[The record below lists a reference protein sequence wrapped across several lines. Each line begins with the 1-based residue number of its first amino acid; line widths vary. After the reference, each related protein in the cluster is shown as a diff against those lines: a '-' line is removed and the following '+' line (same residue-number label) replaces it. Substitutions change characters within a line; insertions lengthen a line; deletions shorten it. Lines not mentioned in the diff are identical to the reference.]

1 MIKCG
6 GRNMRGLLNG
16 ILECLDMNSGTG
28 LATEDSIQ
36 SMSPFQ
42 RLFYTQVHE
51 KIGIDAVFFLRDANG
66 VAKVPLVYFSV
77 IQKYDAKQVAEL
89 HRLSWNLG
97 EAPLLFVVTPD
108 EILIYNNYQAPQAV
122 EGGDLD
128 PTAGIIETLS
138 LIDGVAS
145 QRAALQK
152 YHRSLLESGEYW
164 RRSRV
169 RFDVKSR
176 VDTTLMSN
184 LRIMRRTLI
193 HQISKRCD
201 ESKETITSV
210 VHSLLSRSI
219 FIKYLEERKDSNGDT
234 VFPQGFFSGFL
245 NSAKRYTDVLNSKEA
260 TYCLF
265 NSLKEKFSGD
275 TLQVTE
281 VETEIITQKDLDELR
296 MFILGDSELESKQLA
311 LWPFYSFDIIPIQL
325 ISSIYELFFHLSDE
339 DDEKGTYYT
348 PLHLVNLVMDE
359 VYSWEGEYKNTSF
372 LDPSCGSGIFLVEAY
387 RRLVCRWISQNS
399 GCKITCDQ
407 LKFLLQNSIFGV
419 DINEEA
425 IRVASFSLSLAMCD
439 FLDPRS
445 IWDELSFPCLLEN
458 NLITSDFFDEEKSF
472 NNKRYDVI
480 IGNPPWQSKITK
492 KTKMYLKKTNC
503 VVGDKQ
509 IAQAFS
515 IKCSTLCKQKG
526 IICLLMPSKGLLF
539 NRSDKNRTYRKNLFN
554 DNNVLAIINLSTYR
568 KFLFD
573 HASGPAAAIIYTPK
587 NEEIYQPIVYCTP
600 KPIYTMEDL
609 RRFSIDPTD
618 ICRIPRDIID
628 DDRIWK
634 IAMWGAPRDLE
645 LIGKIQS
652 TFAPMT
658 LFIEENHMTT
668 AEGFKRG
675 NRKHRCN
682 DFKGFPLVDAKS
694 FKPYYVTSDELP
706 TVDFNDFECIVK
718 NAREIFKA
726 PHLIVKQSH
735 KNGTFLSE
743 VLDYDA
749 VFNHSL
755 LGIHGDISK
764 LKYLSVIIGSRVFS
778 YYHILTN
785 RKWLVE
791 RDELEAGDIW
801 QTPIPSPNG
810 EELATACNIFDEL
823 VFSPTERQKAEKF
836 VRYMYRLKEYESY
849 QIDDVIDYVYDY
861 FKKKQRSVSFKR
873 PSTDAYKRYYYAIIG
888 VLTNT
893 FGASTDLSGDLYFGD
908 APLSVLVVNVG
919 PRLANELNIIASN
932 DRLNEILLSL
942 DNSLIDNQKMVF
954 VRRNLRV
961 YQQDKIYIVKPSQR
975 KYWTYSAACRD
986 ADEIFEDIS
995 KAWR

>member
-1 MIKCG
+1 
-6 GRNMRGLLNG
+6 MRELLKG
-16 ILECLDMNSGTG
+16 IFECLDINSNTG
-28 LATEDSIQ
+28 LATEDSLPE
-36 SMSPFQ
+36 MSPFQ

-51 KIGIDAVFFLRDANG
+51 KLGIDAVYFLRDANG
-66 VAKVPLVYFSV
+66 IAKIPLIYFSA
-77 IQKYDAKQVAEL
+77 IQKYDATKVAEL

-108 EILIYNNYQAPQAV
+108 EVLIYNNYEAPQAL
-122 EGGDLD
+122 EAGNLD

-138 LIDGVAS
+138 LTDGLAS
-145 QRAALQK
+145 QRLALQK

-164 RRSRV
+164 RQNET
-169 RFDVKSR
+169 RFDIQGR

-184 LRIMRRTLI
+184 LRIMRKTLI
-193 HQISKRCD
+193 SQISKRCN
-201 ESKETITSV
+201 ESKETITSI

-219 FIKYLEERKDSNGDT
+219 FIKYLEERKDSNGAT
-234 VFPQGFFSGFL
+234 VFPQGFYSGFL
-245 NSAKRYTDVLNSKEA
+245 ESAKCYTDVLNSKDA

-265 NSLKEKFSGD
+265 NSLKEKFNGD
-275 TLQVTE
+275 TLQVAE
-281 VETEIITQKDLDELR
+281 IETEIITQKDLDELR
-296 MFILGDSELESKQLA
+296 TFILGDSELESKQLA

-359 VYSWEGEYKNTSF
+359 VYPWEGEYKDTSF
-372 LDPSCGSGIFLVEAY
+372 FDPSCGSGIFLVEAY
-387 RRLVCRWISQNS
+387 RRLVCRWMSQNDVHT
-399 GCKITCDQ
+399 ITCDQ
-407 LKFLLQNSIFGV
+407 LNLLLKNSIFGV

-445 IWDELSFPCLLEN
+445 IWGKLSFPRLLEN
-458 NLITSDFFDEEKSF
+458 NLIASDFFDKDKSF

-480 IGNPPWQSKITK
+480 IGNPPWQSNITG
-492 KTKMYLKKTNC
+492 KTKEYLKKANR
-503 VVGDKQ
+503 VIGDKQ

-515 IKCSTLCKQKG
+515 IKCSELCKQNG

-539 NRSDKNRTYRKNLFN
+539 NRSEKSRAYRENLFS
-554 DNNVLAIINLSTYR
+554 DNNVLAMINLSVYR

-587 NEEIYQPIVYCTP
+587 KEEISQPIIYCTP
-600 KPIYTMEDL
+600 KPTYTIEDV
-609 RRFSIDPTD
+609 RKFSIDPTD

-645 LIGKIQS
+645 LIAKMQS
-652 TFAPMT
+652 TFAPMVS
-658 LFIEENHMTT
+658 FIEENHMAT

-675 NRKHRCN
+675 NRKTQCH
-682 DFKGFPLVDAKS
+682 DFEGLPLVDAKT
-694 FKPYYVTSDELP
+694 FKPYYVSSSELK
-706 TVDFNDFECIVK
+706 TVDFDDFECIVK
-718 NAREIFKA
+718 NAREIFAA
-726 PHLIVKQSH
+726 PHLIIKQSH

-755 LGIHGDISK
+755 LGVHGDVNM
-764 LKYLSVIIGSRVFS
+764 LKYLSVLIGSRVFS

-801 QTPIPSPNG
+801 QTPIPKPSD
-810 EELATACNIFDEL
+810 EEISEACDIFDEL
-823 VFSPTERQKAEKF
+823 VILPSKKQKAEKF
-836 VRYMYRLKEYESY
+836 ARHMYRLKEYENY

-861 FKKKQRSVSFKR
+861 FKNKQHSVSFEQ
-873 PSTDAYKRYYYAIIG
+873 PSIDAYKLYYHSIKE

-893 FGASTDLSGDLYFGD
+893 FGTSVGLSGDLCFGN
-908 APLSVLVVNVG
+908 APLSVLV
-919 PRLANELNIIASN
+919 LNIGRQSDKGLNVITSN
-932 DRLNEILLSL
+932 DRLNEILSSL
-942 DNSLIDNQKMVF
+942 DSSLVDNKQMVF
-954 VRRNLRV
+954 VRRNLRI

-986 ADEIFEDIS
+986 ADEIFEDVS

>member
-1 MIKCG
+1 MSE
-6 GRNMRGLLNG
+6 LLNG
-16 ILECLDMNSGTG
+16 IFECLDMNSCTG
-28 LATEDSIQ
+28 LATGDNMQ

-42 RLFYTQVHE
+42 KLFYTQVHE
-51 KIGIDAVFFLRDANG
+51 KIGIDAVYFLRDANG
-66 VAKVPLVYFSV
+66 VAKVPLIYFSA

-108 EILIYNNYQAPQAV
+108 EILIYNNYETPQAV
-122 EGGDLD
+122 KGGNLD
-128 PTAGIIETLS
+128 PTVGIIETLS
-138 LIDGVAS
+138 LADGLAS
-145 QRAALQK
+145 QRIALQK
-152 YHRSLLESGEYW
+152 YHRSMLESGEYW
-164 RRSRV
+164 RQSTT
-169 RFDVKSR
+169 RFDTQGR

-184 LRIMRRTLI
+184 LRTMRRTLI
-193 HQISKRCD
+193 NQISKRCN

-210 VHSLLSRSI
+210 VHALLSRSI
-219 FIKYLEERKDSNGDT
+219 FVKYLEERKDSNGKT
-234 VFPQGFFSGFL
+234 VFPQGFYSSFL
-245 NSAKRYTDVLNSKEA
+245 DSAKQYTDVLNSKEA
-260 TYCLF
+260 TYNLF
-265 NSLKEKFSGD
+265 GLLKEKFNGD

-281 VETEIITQKDLDELR
+281 VEMKIITQKDLDELR
-296 MFILGDSELESKQLA
+296 TFILGDSELESKQLA
-311 LWPFYSFDIIPIQL
+311 LWPLYSFDIIPIQL

-359 VYSWEGEYKNTSF
+359 VYSWEGEYKDITF
-372 LDPSCGSGIFLVEAY
+372 FDPSCGSGIFLVEAY
-387 RRLVCRWISQNS
+387 RRIVCRWMSQNDAHT
-399 GCKITCDQ
+399 ITCDQ
-407 LKFLLQNSIFGV
+407 LNLLLKKSIFGV

-445 IWDELSFPCLLEN
+445 IWDKLSFPRLLEN
-458 NLITSDFFDEEKSF
+458 NLITSDFFDEDKSF
-472 NNKRYDVI
+472 NSKKYDII
-480 IGNPPWQSKITK
+480 IGNPPWQSNITG
-492 KTKMYLKKTNC
+492 KTKAYLKKSNR
-503 VVGDKQ
+503 VIGDKQ

-515 IKCSTLCKQKG
+515 IKCSELCKQGG

-539 NRSDKNRTYRKNLFN
+539 NRSDKSREYRRNLFA
-554 DNNVLAIINLSTYR
+554 DNNVLAIINLSIYR

-587 NEEIYQPIVYCTP
+587 REEVYQPIVYCTP
-600 KPIYTMEDL
+600 KPIYTVEDF
-609 RRFSIDPTD
+609 RKFSIDPTD

-634 IAMWGAPRDLE
+634 IAMWGALRDLE
-645 LIGKIQS
+645 LIGKMQS

-658 LFIEENHMTT
+658 LFIEENHMIT

-675 NRKHRCN
+675 NKKHLCD
-682 DFKGFPLVDAKS
+682 DFEGLPLVEAKS
-694 FKPYYVTSDELP
+694 FVPYYVAPDNLL
-706 TVDFNDFECIVK
+706 TVDFNDFECVVK
-718 NAREIFKA
+718 NAREIFAA
-726 PHLIVKQSH
+726 PHLIIKQSH
-735 KNGTFLSE
+735 KNGIFLSE

-755 LGIHGDISK
+755 LGIHGEIDK
-764 LKYLSVIIGSRVFS
+764 LKYLSVIIGSKVFS

-801 QTPIPSPNG
+801 QTPIPRPND
-810 EELATACNIFDEL
+810 EELVEACDIFDEL
-823 VFSPTERQKAEKF
+823 VISPMKKQKAEKF
-836 VRYMYRLKEYESY
+836 VRQMYRLKKYEGY
-849 QIDDVIDYVYDY
+849 QVDDVIDYVYDY
-861 FKKKQRSVSFKR
+861 FKNKKRSVSFKC
-873 PSTDAYKRYYYAIIG
+873 PSIDAYKQYYSSISE

-893 FGASTDLSGDLYFGD
+893 FGAGVNLSGDLYFGD
-908 APLSVLVVNVG
+908 APLSVLVLNVG
-919 PRLANELNIIASN
+919 KQTIHDLHIIKNN

-954 VRRNLRV
+954 VRRNLRI

-986 ADEIFEDIS
+986 ADEIFEDVS
-995 KAWR
+995 RAWR

>member
-1 MIKCG
+1 MSE
-6 GRNMRGLLNG
+6 LLNG
-16 ILECLDMNSGTG
+16 IFECLDINSSTG
-28 LATEDSIQ
+28 LATEDSLQ
-36 SMSPFQ
+36 SMTPFQ

-51 KIGIDAVFFLRDANG
+51 KVGIDAVYFLRDANG
-66 VAKVPLVYFSV
+66 IAKVPLIYFSV

-108 EILIYNNYQAPQAV
+108 EILIYNNYEIPQV
-122 EGGDLD
+122 TENGNLS

-138 LIDGVAS
+138 LANGLAS
-145 QRAALQK
+145 QRLALQK

-164 RRSRV
+164 RKSIT
-169 RFDVKSR
+169 RFDAQNR
-176 VDTTLMSN
+176 VDATLMSN

-193 HQISKRCD
+193 NQISKRCD
-201 ESKETITSV
+201 KTQETITSV

-219 FIKYLEERKDSNGDT
+219 FIKYLEERKDSNGET
-234 VFPQGFFSGFL
+234 VFPQGFYTNFL
-245 NSAKRYTDVLNSKEA
+245 KSAKQYTDVLTSKEA
-260 TYCLF
+260 TYSLF
-265 NSLKEKFSGD
+265 KTLKEKFNGD
-275 TLQVTE
+275 TLQVSE
-281 VETEIITQKDLDELR
+281 VEIEIITQNDLDELR
-296 MFILGDSELESKQLA
+296 TFILGDSELESKQLA

-348 PLHLVNLVMDE
+348 PLHLVNLIMDE
-359 VYSWEGEYKNTSF
+359 VYPWEGTYEDISF
-372 LDPSCGSGIFLVEAY
+372 FDPSCGSGIFLVEAY
-387 RRLVCRWISQNS
+387 RRLVCRWMSQNDVHT
-399 GCKITCDQ
+399 INCDQ
-407 LKFLLQNSIFGV
+407 LNLLLKNSIFGV

-445 IWDELSFPCLLEN
+445 IWDKLSFPRLLDN
-458 NLITSDFFDEEKSF
+458 NLISSDFFDENKSF
-472 NNKRYDVI
+472 NNRRYDVI
-480 IGNPPWQSKITK
+480 VGNPPWQSSITG
-492 KTKMYLKKTNC
+492 KTKEYLKKVNR
-503 VVGDKQ
+503 VIGDKQ

-515 IKCSTLCKQKG
+515 IKCSELCKQNG

-539 NRSDKNRTYRKNLFN
+539 NRSDKSRTYRANLFS
-554 DNNVLAIINLSTYR
+554 DNNILAIINLSVYR

-587 NEEIYQPIVYCTP
+587 KEEIIQPIVYCTP
-600 KPIYTMEDL
+600 KPIYTIEDI
-609 RRFSIDPTD
+609 RKFSIDPTD
-618 ICRIPRDIID
+618 ICRIPRDLID

-645 LIGKIQS
+645 LIEKMQN
-652 TFAPMT
+652 TFAPMAS
-658 LFIEENHMTT
+658 FIEENHMIT

-675 NRKHRCN
+675 NRKYQCD
-682 DFKGFPLVDAKS
+682 DFKGLPLVEAKS
-694 FKPYYVTSDELP
+694 FKPYYVSSGELP
-706 TVDFNDFECIVK
+706 IVDFDDFECIVK
-718 NAREIFKA
+718 NARKIFVA
-726 PHLIVKQSH
+726 PHLIIKQSH

-755 LGIHGDISK
+755 LGVHGNINK

-801 QTPIPSPNG
+801 QTPIPSPSDA
-810 EELATACNIFDEL
+810 EIAEACELFDELAT
-823 VFSPTERQKAEKF
+823 SSAEKKKLEQF
-836 VRYMYRLKEYESY
+836 VRHMYRLKEYESY

-861 FKKKQRSVSFKR
+861 FKKKQHSVSFER
-873 PSTDAYKRYYYAIIG
+873 PSSDAYKLYYASINE

-893 FGASTDLSGDLYFGD
+893 FGASAGLTGELYFGD
-908 APLSVLVVNVG
+908 APLSVLVLNVG
-919 PRLANELNIIASN
+919 QQNRTELNLVKN
-932 DRLNEILLSL
+932 NNRLNEILQSL
-942 DNSLIDNQKMVF
+942 DGALVDNQKMIF
-954 VRRNLRV
+954 IRRNLRI
-961 YQQDKIYIVKPSQR
+961 YQSNRIFIIKPSQR

>member
-1 MIKCG
+1 MSE
-6 GRNMRGLLNG
+6 LLNG
-16 ILECLDMNSGTG
+16 IFECLDINSSTG
-28 LATEDSIQ
+28 LATEDSLQ
-36 SMSPFQ
+36 SMTPFQ

-51 KIGIDAVFFLRDANG
+51 KIGIDAVYFLRDTNG
-66 VAKVPLVYFSV
+66 IAKVPLIYFSV

-108 EILIYNNYQAPQAV
+108 EILIYNNYETPQAV
-122 EGGDLD
+122 ENGNLD
-128 PTAGIIETLS
+128 PTAGIIETLD
-138 LIDGVAS
+138 LTNGLAS
-145 QRAALQK
+145 QRLALQK

-164 RRSRV
+164 RQSMT
-169 RFDVKSR
+169 RFDAQSR
-176 VDTTLMSN
+176 VDATLMSN

-193 HQISKRCD
+193 NQISKRCD
-201 ESKETITSV
+201 KSKETITSV

-219 FIKYLEERKDSNGDT
+219 FIKYLEERKDSNGET
-234 VFPQGFFSGFL
+234 VFPQGFYSNFL
-245 NSAKRYTDVLNSKEA
+245 ESAKQYTDVLNSKEA
-260 TYCLF
+260 TYSLF
-265 NSLKEKFSGD
+265 RTLKEKFNGD
-275 TLQVTE
+275 TLQVSE
-281 VETEIITQKDLDELR
+281 VEIEIITQNDLDELR
-296 MFILGDSELESKQLA
+296 TFILGDSELESKQLA

-359 VYSWEGEYKNTSF
+359 VYPWEGEYKDTSF
-372 LDPSCGSGIFLVEAY
+372 FDPSCGSGIFLVEAY
-387 RRLVCRWISQNS
+387 RRLVCRWMSQNDVHT
-399 GCKITCDQ
+399 INCDQ
-407 LKFLLQNSIFGV
+407 LNLLLKNSIFGV

-445 IWDELSFPCLLEN
+445 IWDKLSFPRLLDN
-458 NLITSDFFDEEKSF
+458 NLISSDFFDEDKSF
-472 NNKRYDVI
+472 NNRRYDVI
-480 IGNPPWQSKITK
+480 VGNPPWQSNITG
-492 KTKMYLKKTNC
+492 KTKEYLKKANR
-503 VVGDKQ
+503 VIGDKQ

-515 IKCSTLCKQKG
+515 IKCSELCKQNG

-539 NRSDKNRTYRKNLFN
+539 NRSDKSRTYRANLFS
-554 DNNVLAIINLSTYR
+554 DNNVLAIINLSVYR

-587 NEEIYQPIVYCTP
+587 KEEINQPIVYCTP
-600 KPIYTMEDL
+600 KPIYTIEDI
-609 RRFSIDPTD
+609 RKFSIDPTD

-645 LIGKIQS
+645 LIGKMQS
-652 TFAPMT
+652 TFAPMAS
-658 LFIEENHMTT
+658 FIEENHMTT

-675 NRKHRCN
+675 NRKHQCY
-682 DFKGFPLVDAKS
+682 DFKGLPLVEAKS
-694 FKPYYVTSDELP
+694 FKPYYVSSDELP
-706 TVDFNDFECIVK
+706 IVDFDDFECIVK
-718 NAREIFKA
+718 NAREIFAA
-726 PHLIVKQSH
+726 PHLIIKQSH

-755 LGIHGDISK
+755 LGVHGNINK

-801 QTPIPSPNG
+801 QTPIPSPSDA
-810 EELATACNIFDEL
+810 EIAEACGIFDKL
-823 VFSPTERQKAEKF
+823 VNSPKENYLLEQFARN
-836 VRYMYRLKEYESY
+836 MYRLKEYECY

-861 FKKKQRSVSFKR
+861 FKNKKRSVSFSR
-873 PSTDAYKRYYYAIIG
+873 PSIDSYKLYYASVKG
-888 VLTNT
+888 VLTRT
-893 FGASTDLSGDLYFGD
+893 FGTGVGFSGDLYFGD
-908 APLSVLVVNVG
+908 APLSVLVLNVEH
-919 PRLANELNIIASN
+919 PTTKDLNVITNN
-932 DRLNEILLSL
+932 DQLNEILLNLDRSL
-942 DNSLIDNQKMVF
+942 VDNQQMVF
-954 VRRNLRV
+954 VRRNLRI
-961 YQQDKIYIVKPSQR
+961 YQREKIFIVKPAQR

>member
-1 MIKCG
+1 
-6 GRNMRGLLNG
+6 MRELLKG
-16 ILECLDMNSGTG
+16 IFECLDINSNTG
-28 LATEDSIQ
+28 LATEDSLPE
-36 SMSPFQ
+36 MSPFQ

-51 KIGIDAVFFLRDANG
+51 KLGIDAVYFLRDANG
-66 VAKVPLVYFSV
+66 IAKIPLIYFSA
-77 IQKYDAKQVAEL
+77 IQKYDATKVAEL

-108 EILIYNNYQAPQAV
+108 EVLIYNNYEAPQAL
-122 EGGDLD
+122 EAGNLD

-138 LIDGVAS
+138 LTDGLAS
-145 QRAALQK
+145 QRLALQK

-164 RRSRV
+164 RQNET
-169 RFDVKSR
+169 RFDIQGR

-184 LRIMRRTLI
+184 LRIMRKTLI
-193 HQISKRCD
+193 SQISKRCN
-201 ESKETITSV
+201 ESKETITSI

-219 FIKYLEERKDSNGDT
+219 FIKYLEERKDSNGAT
-234 VFPQGFFSGFL
+234 VFPQGFYSGFL
-245 NSAKRYTDVLNSKEA
+245 ESAKCYTDVLNSKDA

-265 NSLKEKFSGD
+265 NSLKEKFNGD
-275 TLQVTE
+275 TLQVAE
-281 VETEIITQKDLDELR
+281 IETEIITQKDLDELR
-296 MFILGDSELESKQLA
+296 TFILGDSELESKQLA

-359 VYSWEGEYKNTSF
+359 VYPWEGEYKDTSF
-372 LDPSCGSGIFLVEAY
+372 FDPSCGSGIFLVEAY
-387 RRLVCRWISQNS
+387 RRLVCRWMSQNDVHT
-399 GCKITCDQ
+399 ITCDQ
-407 LKFLLQNSIFGV
+407 LNLLLKNSIFGV

-445 IWDELSFPCLLEN
+445 IWGKLSFPRLLEN
-458 NLITSDFFDEEKSF
+458 NLIASDFFDKDKSF

-480 IGNPPWQSKITK
+480 IGNPPWQSNITG
-492 KTKMYLKKTNC
+492 KTKEYLKKANR
-503 VVGDKQ
+503 VIGDKQ

-515 IKCSTLCKQKG
+515 IKCSELCKQNG

-539 NRSDKNRTYRKNLFN
+539 NRSEKSRAYRENLFS
-554 DNNVLAIINLSTYR
+554 DNNVLAMINLSVYR

-587 NEEIYQPIVYCTP
+587 KEEISQPIIYCTP
-600 KPIYTMEDL
+600 KPTYTIEDV
-609 RRFSIDPTD
+609 RKFSIDPTD

-645 LIGKIQS
+645 LIAKMQS
-652 TFAPMT
+652 TFAPMVS
-658 LFIEENHMTT
+658 FIEENHMAT

-675 NRKHRCN
+675 NRKTQCH
-682 DFKGFPLVDAKS
+682 DFEGLPLVDAKT
-694 FKPYYVTSDELP
+694 FKPYYVSSSELK
-706 TVDFNDFECIVK
+706 TVDFDDFECIVK
-718 NAREIFKA
+718 NAREIFAA
-726 PHLIVKQSH
+726 PHLIIKQSH

-755 LGIHGDISK
+755 LGVHGDMNM
-764 LKYLSVIIGSRVFS
+764 LKYLSVLIGSRVFS

-801 QTPIPSPNG
+801 QTPIPKPSD
-810 EELATACNIFDEL
+810 EEISEACDIFDEL
-823 VFSPTERQKAEKF
+823 VILPSKKQKAEKF
-836 VRYMYRLKEYESY
+836 ARHMYRLKEYENY

-861 FKKKQRSVSFKR
+861 FKNKQHSVSFEQ
-873 PSTDAYKRYYYAIIG
+873 PSIDAYKLYYHSIKE

-893 FGASTDLSGDLYFGD
+893 FGTSVGLSGDLCFGN
-908 APLSVLVVNVG
+908 APLSVLV
-919 PRLANELNIIASN
+919 LNIGRQSDKGLNVITSN
-932 DRLNEILLSL
+932 DRLNEILSSL
-942 DNSLIDNQKMVF
+942 DSSLVDNKQMVF
-954 VRRNLRV
+954 VRRNLRI

-986 ADEIFEDIS
+986 ADEIFEDVS

>member
-1 MIKCG
+1 
-6 GRNMRGLLNG
+6 MRELLKG
-16 ILECLDMNSGTG
+16 IFECLDINSNTG
-28 LATEDSIQ
+28 LATEDSLPE
-36 SMSPFQ
+36 MSPFQ

-51 KIGIDAVFFLRDANG
+51 KLGIDAVYFLRDANG
-66 VAKVPLVYFSV
+66 IAKIPLIYFSA
-77 IQKYDAKQVAEL
+77 IQKYDATKVAEL

-108 EILIYNNYQAPQAV
+108 EVLIYNNYEAPQAL
-122 EGGDLD
+122 EAGNLD

-138 LIDGVAS
+138 LTDGLAS
-145 QRAALQK
+145 QRLALQK
-152 YHRSLLESGEYW
+152 YHRSVLESGEYW
-164 RRSRV
+164 RQNET
-169 RFDVKSR
+169 RFDIQGR

-184 LRIMRRTLI
+184 LRIMRKTLI
-193 HQISKRCD
+193 SQISKRCN
-201 ESKETITSV
+201 ESKETITSI

-219 FIKYLEERKDSNGDT
+219 FIKYLEERKDSNGAT
-234 VFPQGFFSGFL
+234 VFPQGFYSGFL
-245 NSAKRYTDVLNSKEA
+245 ESAKCYTDVLNSKDA

-265 NSLKEKFSGD
+265 NSLKEKFNGD
-275 TLQVTE
+275 TLQVAE
-281 VETEIITQKDLDELR
+281 IETKIITQKDLDELR
-296 MFILGDSELESKQLA
+296 TFILGDSELESKQLA

-359 VYSWEGEYKNTSF
+359 VYPWEGEYKDTSF
-372 LDPSCGSGIFLVEAY
+372 FDPSCGSGIFLVEAY
-387 RRLVCRWISQNS
+387 RRLVCRWMSQNDVHT
-399 GCKITCDQ
+399 ITCDQ
-407 LKFLLQNSIFGV
+407 LNLLLKNSIFGV

-445 IWDELSFPCLLEN
+445 IWGKLSFPRLLEN
-458 NLITSDFFDEEKSF
+458 NLIASDFFDKDKSF

-480 IGNPPWQSKITK
+480 IGNPPWQSNITG
-492 KTKMYLKKTNC
+492 KTKEYLKKANR
-503 VVGDKQ
+503 VIGDKQ

-515 IKCSTLCKQKG
+515 IKCSELCKQNG

-539 NRSDKNRTYRKNLFN
+539 NRSEKSRAYRENLFS
-554 DNNVLAIINLSTYR
+554 DNNVLAMINLSVYR

-587 NEEIYQPIVYCTP
+587 KEEISQPIIYCTP
-600 KPIYTMEDL
+600 KPTYTIEDV
-609 RRFSIDPTD
+609 RKFSIDPTD

-645 LIGKIQS
+645 LIAKMQS
-652 TFAPMT
+652 TFAPMVS
-658 LFIEENHMTT
+658 FIEENHMAT

-675 NRKHRCN
+675 NRKTQCH
-682 DFKGFPLVDAKS
+682 DFEGLPLVDAKT
-694 FKPYYVTSDELP
+694 FKPYYVSSSELK
-706 TVDFNDFECIVK
+706 TVDFDDFECIVK
-718 NAREIFKA
+718 NAREIFAA
-726 PHLIVKQSH
+726 PHLIIKQSH

-755 LGIHGDISK
+755 LGVHGDMNM
-764 LKYLSVIIGSRVFS
+764 LKYLSVLIGSRVFS

-801 QTPIPSPNG
+801 QTPIPKPSD
-810 EELATACNIFDEL
+810 EEISEACDIFDEL
-823 VFSPTERQKAEKF
+823 VILPSKKQKAEKF
-836 VRYMYRLKEYESY
+836 ARHMYRLKEYENY

-861 FKKKQRSVSFKR
+861 FKNKQHSVSFEQ
-873 PSTDAYKRYYYAIIG
+873 PSIDAYKLYYHSIKE

-893 FGASTDLSGDLYFGD
+893 FGTSVGLSGDLCFGN
-908 APLSVLVVNVG
+908 APLSVLV
-919 PRLANELNIIASN
+919 LNIGRQSDKGLNVITSN
-932 DRLNEILLSL
+932 DRLNEILSSL
-942 DNSLIDNQKMVF
+942 DSSLVDNKQMVF
-954 VRRNLRV
+954 VRRNLRI
-961 YQQDKIYIVKPSQR
+961 YQQDKIY
-975 KYWTYSAACRD
+975 C
-986 ADEIFEDIS
+986 
-995 KAWR
+995 

>member
-1 MIKCG
+1 
-6 GRNMRGLLNG
+6 MRELLKG
-16 ILECLDMNSGTG
+16 IFECLDINSNTG
-28 LATEDSIQ
+28 LATEDSLPE
-36 SMSPFQ
+36 MSPFQ

-51 KIGIDAVFFLRDANG
+51 KLGIDAVYFLRDANG
-66 VAKVPLVYFSV
+66 IARIPLIYFSA
-77 IQKYDAKQVAEL
+77 IQKYDATKVAEL

-108 EILIYNNYQAPQAV
+108 EVLIYNNYEAPQAL
-122 EGGDLD
+122 EAGNLD

-138 LIDGVAS
+138 LTDGLAS
-145 QRAALQK
+145 QRLALQK

-164 RRSRV
+164 RQNET
-169 RFDVKSR
+169 RFDIQGR

-184 LRIMRRTLI
+184 LRIMRKTLI
-193 HQISKRCD
+193 SQISKRCN
-201 ESKETITSV
+201 ESKETITSI

-219 FIKYLEERKDSNGDT
+219 FIKYLEERKDSNGAT
-234 VFPQGFFSGFL
+234 VFPQGFYSGFL
-245 NSAKRYTDVLNSKEA
+245 ESAKCYTDVLNSKDA

-265 NSLKEKFSGD
+265 NSLKEKFNGD
-275 TLQVTE
+275 TLQVAE
-281 VETEIITQKDLDELR
+281 IETEIITQKDLDELR
-296 MFILGDSELESKQLA
+296 TFILGDSELESKQLA
-311 LWPFYSFDIIPIQL
+311 LWSFYSFDIIPIQL

-359 VYSWEGEYKNTSF
+359 VYPWEGEYKDTSF
-372 LDPSCGSGIFLVEAY
+372 FDPSCGSGIFLVEAY
-387 RRLVCRWISQNS
+387 RRLVCRWMSQNDVHT
-399 GCKITCDQ
+399 ITCDQ
-407 LKFLLQNSIFGV
+407 LNLLLKNSIFGV

-445 IWDELSFPCLLEN
+445 IWGKLSFPRLLEN
-458 NLITSDFFDEEKSF
+458 NLIASDFFDKDKSF

-480 IGNPPWQSKITK
+480 IGNPPWQSNITG
-492 KTKMYLKKTNC
+492 KTKEYLKKANH
-503 VVGDKQ
+503 VIGDKQ

-515 IKCSTLCKQKG
+515 IKCSELCKQNG

-539 NRSDKNRTYRKNLFN
+539 NRSEKSRAYRENLFS
-554 DNNVLAIINLSTYR
+554 DNNVLAMINLSVYR

-587 NEEIYQPIVYCTP
+587 KEEISQPIIYCTP
-600 KPIYTMEDL
+600 KPTYTIEDV
-609 RRFSIDPTD
+609 RKFSIDPTD

-645 LIGKIQS
+645 LIAKMQS
-652 TFAPMT
+652 TFAPMVS
-658 LFIEENHMTT
+658 FIEENHMAT

-675 NRKHRCN
+675 NRKTQCH
-682 DFKGFPLVDAKS
+682 DFEGLPLVDAKT
-694 FKPYYVTSDELP
+694 FKPYYVSSSELK
-706 TVDFNDFECIVK
+706 TVDFDDFECIVK
-718 NAREIFKA
+718 NAREIFAA
-726 PHLIVKQSH
+726 PHLIIKQSH

-755 LGIHGDISK
+755 LGVHGDMNM
-764 LKYLSVIIGSRVFS
+764 LKYLSVLIGSRVFS

-801 QTPIPSPNG
+801 QTPIPKPSD
-810 EELATACNIFDEL
+810 EEISEACDIFDEL
-823 VFSPTERQKAEKF
+823 VILPSKKQKAEKF
-836 VRYMYRLKEYESY
+836 ARHMYRLKEYENY

-861 FKKKQRSVSFKR
+861 FKNKQHSVSFEQ
-873 PSTDAYKRYYYAIIG
+873 PSIDAYKLYYHSIKE

-893 FGASTDLSGDLYFGD
+893 FGTSVGLSGDLCFGN
-908 APLSVLVVNVG
+908 APLSVLV
-919 PRLANELNIIASN
+919 LNIGRQSDKGLNVITSN
-932 DRLNEILLSL
+932 DRLNEILSSL
-942 DNSLIDNQKMVF
+942 DSSLVDNKQMVF
-954 VRRNLRV
+954 VRRNLRI

-986 ADEIFEDIS
+986 ADEIFEDVS

>member
-1 MIKCG
+1 MSE
-6 GRNMRGLLNG
+6 LLNG
-16 ILECLDMNSGTG
+16 IFECLDINSSTG
-28 LATEDSIQ
+28 LATKDSLQ
-36 SMSPFQ
+36 NMTPFQ

-51 KIGIDAVFFLRDANG
+51 KIGIDAVYFLRDANG
-66 VAKVPLVYFSV
+66 IAKVPLIYFSV

-108 EILIYNNYQAPQAV
+108 EILIYNNYEAPQAV
-122 EGGDLD
+122 ENGNLD
-128 PTAGIIETLS
+128 PTAGIIETLN
-138 LIDGVAS
+138 LTDGLAS
-145 QRAALQK
+145 QRLALQK

-164 RRSRV
+164 RQSMT
-169 RFDVKSR
+169 RFDAQSR
-176 VDTTLMSN
+176 VDATLMSN

-193 HQISKRCD
+193 NQISKRCD
-201 ESKETITSV
+201 KSKETITSV

-219 FIKYLEERKDSNGDT
+219 FIKYLEERKDSNKET
-234 VFPQGFFSGFL
+234 VFPQGFYSNFL
-245 NSAKRYTDVLNSKEA
+245 ESAKQYTDVLNSKEA
-260 TYCLF
+260 TYSLF
-265 NSLKEKFSGD
+265 RTLKEKFNGD
-275 TLQVTE
+275 TLQVSE
-281 VETEIITQKDLDELR
+281 VEIEIITQNDLDELR
-296 MFILGDSELESKQLA
+296 TFILGDSELESKQLA

-359 VYSWEGEYKNTSF
+359 VYPWEGEYKDTSF
-372 LDPSCGSGIFLVEAY
+372 FDPSCGSGIFLVEAY
-387 RRLVCRWISQNS
+387 RRLVCRWMSQNDVHA
-399 GCKITCDQ
+399 INCDQ
-407 LKFLLQNSIFGV
+407 LNLLLKNSIFGV

-445 IWDELSFPCLLEN
+445 IWDKLSFPRLLDN
-458 NLITSDFFDEEKSF
+458 NLISSDFFDEDKSF
-472 NNKRYDVI
+472 NNRKYDVI
-480 IGNPPWQSKITK
+480 VGNPPWQSNITG
-492 KTKMYLKKTNC
+492 KTKEYLKKANR
-503 VVGDKQ
+503 VIGDNQ

-515 IKCSTLCKQKG
+515 IKCSGLCKQNG

-539 NRSDKNRTYRKNLFN
+539 NRSDKSRAYRANLFS
-554 DNNVLAIINLSTYR
+554 DNNVLAIINLSVYR

-573 HASGPAAAIIYTPK
+573 HASRPAAAIIYTPK
-587 NEEIYQPIVYCTP
+587 KEEINQPIVYCTP
-600 KPIYTMEDL
+600 KPIYTIEDI
-609 RRFSIDPTD
+609 RKFSIDPTD

-645 LIGKIQS
+645 LIGKMQS
-652 TFAPMT
+652 TFAPMSS
-658 LFIEENHMTT
+658 FIEENHMIT

-675 NRKHRCN
+675 NRTHQCC
-682 DFKGFPLVDAKS
+682 DFEGLPLVEAKS
-694 FKPYYVTSDELP
+694 FKPYYVSSDELP
-706 TVDFNDFECIVK
+706 IVDFNDFECIVK
-718 NAREIFKA
+718 NAREIFAA
-726 PHLIVKQSH
+726 PHLIIKQSH

-755 LGIHGDISK
+755 LGVHGNINK

-801 QTPIPSPNG
+801 QTPIPKPNNA
-810 EELATACNIFDEL
+810 ELTEACNIFDKL
-823 VFSPTERQKAEKF
+823 VNSPKENYLLEQF
-836 VRYMYRLKEYESY
+836 VRNMYRLKEYECY

-861 FKKKQRSVSFKR
+861 FKNKKRSVSFSR
-873 PSTDAYKRYYYAIIG
+873 PNIDSYKLYCSSVKG
-888 VLTNT
+888 VLTRT
-893 FGASTDLSGDLYFGD
+893 FGTGVNFSGDLYLGD
-908 APLSVLVVNVG
+908 APLSVLVLNVEH
-919 PRLANELNIIASN
+919 PSTKDLNVIINN
-932 DRLNEILLSL
+932 DQLNEILLNL
-942 DNSLIDNQKMVF
+942 DRSLIDNQQMVF
-954 VRRNLRV
+954 VRRNLRI
-961 YQQDKIYIVKPSQR
+961 YQREKIFIVKPAQR

>member
-1 MIKCG
+1 
-6 GRNMRGLLNG
+6 MRELLKG
-16 ILECLDMNSGTG
+16 IFECLDINSNTG
-28 LATEDSIQ
+28 LATEDSLPA
-36 SMSPFQ
+36 MSPFQ

-51 KIGIDAVFFLRDANG
+51 KLGIDAVYFLRDANG
-66 VAKVPLVYFSV
+66 IAKIPLIYFSA
-77 IQKYDAKQVAEL
+77 IQKYDATKVAEL

-108 EILIYNNYQAPQAV
+108 EVLIYNNYEAPQAL
-122 EGGDLD
+122 EAGNLD

-138 LIDGVAS
+138 LTDGLAS
-145 QRAALQK
+145 QRLALQK
-152 YHRSLLESGEYW
+152 YHRSVLESGEYW
-164 RRSRV
+164 RQNET
-169 RFDVKSR
+169 RFDIQGR

-184 LRIMRRTLI
+184 LRIMRKTLI
-193 HQISKRCD
+193 SQISKRCN
-201 ESKETITSV
+201 ESKETITSI

-219 FIKYLEERKDSNGDT
+219 FIKYLEERKDSNGAT
-234 VFPQGFFSGFL
+234 VFPQGFYSGFL
-245 NSAKRYTDVLNSKEA
+245 ESAKCYTDVLNSKDA

-265 NSLKEKFSGD
+265 NSLKEKFNGD
-275 TLQVTE
+275 TLQVAE
-281 VETEIITQKDLDELR
+281 IETKIITQKDLDELR
-296 MFILGDSELESKQLA
+296 TFILGDSELESKQLA

-359 VYSWEGEYKNTSF
+359 VYPWEGEYKDTSF
-372 LDPSCGSGIFLVEAY
+372 FDPSCGSGIFLVEAY
-387 RRLVCRWISQNS
+387 RRLVCRWMSQNDVHT
-399 GCKITCDQ
+399 ITCDQ
-407 LKFLLQNSIFGV
+407 LNLLLKNSIFGV

-445 IWDELSFPCLLEN
+445 IWGKLSFPRLLEN
-458 NLITSDFFDEEKSF
+458 NLIASDFFDKDKSF

-480 IGNPPWQSKITK
+480 VGNPPWQSNITG
-492 KTKMYLKKTNC
+492 KTKEYLKKANR
-503 VVGDKQ
+503 VIGDKQ

-515 IKCSTLCKQKG
+515 IKCSELCKQNG

-539 NRSDKNRTYRKNLFN
+539 NRSEKSRAYRENLFS
-554 DNNVLAIINLSTYR
+554 DNNVLAMINLSVYR

-587 NEEIYQPIVYCTP
+587 KEEISQPIIYCTP
-600 KPIYTMEDL
+600 KPTYTIEDV
-609 RRFSIDPTD
+609 RKFSIDPTD

-645 LIGKIQS
+645 LIAKMQS
-652 TFAPMT
+652 TFAPMVS
-658 LFIEENHMTT
+658 FIEENHMTT

-675 NRKHRCN
+675 NRKTQCH
-682 DFKGFPLVDAKS
+682 DFEGLPLVDAKT
-694 FKPYYVTSDELP
+694 FKPYYVSSSELK
-706 TVDFNDFECIVK
+706 TVDFDDFECIVK
-718 NAREIFKA
+718 NAREIFAA
-726 PHLIVKQSH
+726 PHLIIKQSH

-755 LGIHGDISK
+755 LGVHGGMNM
-764 LKYLSVIIGSRVFS
+764 LKYLSVLIGSRVFS

-801 QTPIPSPNG
+801 QTPIPKPSD
-810 EELATACNIFDEL
+810 EEISEACDIFDEL
-823 VFSPTERQKAEKF
+823 VILPSKKQKAEKF
-836 VRYMYRLKEYESY
+836 ARHMYRLKEYENY

-861 FKKKQRSVSFKR
+861 FKNKQHSVSFEQ
-873 PSTDAYKRYYYAIIG
+873 PSIDAYKLYYHSIKE

-893 FGASTDLSGDLYFGD
+893 FGTSVGLSGDLCFGN
-908 APLSVLVVNVG
+908 APLSVLV
-919 PRLANELNIIASN
+919 LNIGRQSDKGLNVITSN
-932 DRLNEILLSL
+932 DRLNEILSSL
-942 DNSLIDNQKMVF
+942 DSSLVDNKQMVF
-954 VRRNLRV
+954 VRRNLRI
-961 YQQDKIYIVKPSQR
+961 YQQDKIYIVKPCQR

-986 ADEIFEDIS
+986 ADEIFEDVS

>member
-1 MIKCG
+1 MSE
-6 GRNMRGLLNG
+6 LLNG
-16 ILECLDMNSGTG
+16 IFECLDINSNTG
-28 LATEDSIQ
+28 LATEDSLQ
-36 SMSPFQ
+36 SMTPFQ

-51 KIGIDAVFFLRDANG
+51 KIGIDAVYFLRDANG
-66 VAKVPLVYFSV
+66 CAKVPLIYFSV
-77 IQKYDAKQVAEL
+77 IQKYDANQVAEL

-108 EILIYNNYQAPQAV
+108 EILIYNNYETPQAV
-122 EGGDLD
+122 ENGNLD
-128 PTAGIIETLS
+128 PTAGIIETLN
-138 LIDGVAS
+138 LTNGLAS
-145 QRAALQK
+145 QRLALQK

-164 RRSRV
+164 RQSMT
-169 RFDVKSR
+169 RFDAQSR
-176 VDTTLMSN
+176 VDATLMSN

-193 HQISKRCD
+193 NQISKRCD
-201 ESKETITSV
+201 KSKETITGV

-219 FIKYLEERKDSNGDT
+219 FIKYLEERKDSNGET
-234 VFPQGFFSGFL
+234 VFPQGFYSNFL
-245 NSAKRYTDVLNSKEA
+245 ESAKQYTDVLNSKEA
-260 TYCLF
+260 TYSLF
-265 NSLKEKFSGD
+265 RTLKEKFNGD
-275 TLQVTE
+275 TLQVSE
-281 VETEIITQKDLDELR
+281 VEIEIITQNDLDELR
-296 MFILGDSELESKQLA
+296 TFILGDSELESKQLS

-359 VYSWEGEYKNTSF
+359 VYPWEGEYKDTSF
-372 LDPSCGSGIFLVEAY
+372 FDPSCGSGIFLVEAY
-387 RRLVCRWISQNS
+387 RRLVCRWMAQNDIHS
-399 GCKITCDQ
+399 ITCNQ
-407 LKFLLQNSIFGV
+407 LNFLLKNSIFGV

-445 IWDELSFPCLLEN
+445 IWDKLSFPRLLDN
-458 NLITSDFFDEEKSF
+458 NLISSDFFDEDKSF
-472 NNKRYDVI
+472 NNRRYDVI
-480 IGNPPWQSKITK
+480 IGNPPWQSNITG
-492 KTKMYLKKTNC
+492 KTKEYLKKANR
-503 VVGDKQ
+503 VIGDKQ

-515 IKCSTLCKQKG
+515 IKCSELCKQNG

-539 NRSDKNRTYRKNLFN
+539 NRSDKSRAYRANLFS
-554 DNNVLAIINLSTYR
+554 DNNVLAIINLSVYR

-587 NEEIYQPIVYCTP
+587 KEDINQPIVYCTP
-600 KPIYTMEDL
+600 KPIYTIEDI
-609 RRFSIDPTD
+609 RKFSIDPTD

-645 LIGKIQS
+645 LIGKMQS
-652 TFAPMT
+652 TFAPMSS
-658 LFIEENHMTT
+658 FIEENHMTT

-675 NRKHRCN
+675 NRKHQCC
-682 DFKGFPLVDAKS
+682 DFKGLPLVEAKS
-694 FKPYYVTSDELP
+694 FKPYYVSSDELP
-706 TVDFNDFECIVK
+706 IVDFDDFECIVK
-718 NAREIFKA
+718 NAREIFAA
-726 PHLIVKQSH
+726 PHLIIKQSH
-735 KNGTFLSE
+735 KNGIFLSE

-755 LGIHGDISK
+755 LGVHGNINK
-764 LKYLSVIIGSRVFS
+764 LKYLSMIIGSRVFS

-801 QTPIPSPNG
+801 QTPIPKPNNA
-810 EELATACNIFDEL
+810 ELTEACNIFDKL
-823 VFSPTERQKAEKF
+823 VNSPKENYLLEQFARN
-836 VRYMYRLKEYESY
+836 MYRLKEYECY

-861 FKKKQRSVSFKR
+861 FKNKKRSVSFSR
-873 PSTDAYKRYYYAIIG
+873 PSIDIYKLYYASVKG
-888 VLTNT
+888 VLTRT
-893 FGASTDLSGDLYFGD
+893 FGTGVGFSGDLYFGD
-908 APLSVLVVNVG
+908 APLSVLVLNVEH
-919 PRLANELNIIASN
+919 PTTKDLNVITNN
-932 DRLNEILLSL
+932 DQLNEILLNLDRSL
-942 DNSLIDNQKMVF
+942 VDNQQMVF
-954 VRRNLRV
+954 VRRNLRI
-961 YQQDKIYIVKPSQR
+961 YQREKIFIVKPAQR

>member
-1 MIKCG
+1 
-6 GRNMRGLLNG
+6 MRELLKG
-16 ILECLDMNSGTG
+16 IFECLDINSNTG
-28 LATEDSIQ
+28 LATEDSLPE
-36 SMSPFQ
+36 MSPFQ

-51 KIGIDAVFFLRDANG
+51 KLGIDAVYFLRDANG
-66 VAKVPLVYFSV
+66 IAKIPLIYFSA
-77 IQKYDAKQVAEL
+77 IQKYDATKVAEL

-108 EILIYNNYQAPQAV
+108 EVLIYNNYEAPQTLEA
-122 EGGDLD
+122 GNLD

-138 LIDGVAS
+138 LTDGLAS
-145 QRAALQK
+145 QRLALQK
-152 YHRSLLESGEYW
+152 YHRSVLESGEYW
-164 RRSRV
+164 RQNET
-169 RFDVKSR
+169 RFDIQGR

-184 LRIMRRTLI
+184 LRIMRKTLI
-193 HQISKRCD
+193 SQISKRCN
-201 ESKETITSV
+201 ESKETITSI

-219 FIKYLEERKDSNGDT
+219 FIKYLEERKDSNGAT
-234 VFPQGFFSGFL
+234 VFPQRFYSGFL
-245 NSAKRYTDVLNSKEA
+245 ESAKCYTDVLNSKDA

-265 NSLKEKFSGD
+265 NSLKEKFNGD
-275 TLQVTE
+275 TLQVAE
-281 VETEIITQKDLDELR
+281 IETKIITQKDLDELR
-296 MFILGDSELESKQLA
+296 TFILGDSELESKQLA

-359 VYSWEGEYKNTSF
+359 VYPWEGEYKDTSF
-372 LDPSCGSGIFLVEAY
+372 FDPSCGSGIFLVEAY
-387 RRLVCRWISQNS
+387 RRLVCRWMSQNDVHT
-399 GCKITCDQ
+399 ITCDQ
-407 LKFLLQNSIFGV
+407 LNLLLKNSIFGV

-445 IWDELSFPCLLEN
+445 IWGKLSFPRLLEN
-458 NLITSDFFDEEKSF
+458 NLIASDFFDKDKSF

-480 IGNPPWQSKITK
+480 VGNPPWQSNITG
-492 KTKMYLKKTNC
+492 KTKEYLKKANR
-503 VVGDKQ
+503 VIGDKQ

-515 IKCSTLCKQKG
+515 IKCSELCKQNG

-539 NRSDKNRTYRKNLFN
+539 NRSEKSRAYRENLFS
-554 DNNVLAIINLSTYR
+554 DNNVLAMINLSVYR

-587 NEEIYQPIVYCTP
+587 KEEISQPIIYCTP
-600 KPIYTMEDL
+600 KPTYTIEDV
-609 RRFSIDPTD
+609 RKFSIDPTD

-645 LIGKIQS
+645 LIAKMQS
-652 TFAPMT
+652 TFAPMVS
-658 LFIEENHMTT
+658 FIEENHMTT

-675 NRKHRCN
+675 NRKTQCH
-682 DFKGFPLVDAKS
+682 DFEGLPLVDAKT
-694 FKPYYVTSDELP
+694 FKPYYVSSSELK
-706 TVDFNDFECIVK
+706 TVDFDDFECIVK
-718 NAREIFKA
+718 NAREIFAA
-726 PHLIVKQSH
+726 PHLIIKQSH

-755 LGIHGDISK
+755 LGVHGGMNM
-764 LKYLSVIIGSRVFS
+764 LKYLSVLIGSRVFS

-801 QTPIPSPNG
+801 QTPIPKPSD
-810 EELATACNIFDEL
+810 EEISEACDIFDEL
-823 VFSPTERQKAEKF
+823 VILPSKKQKAEKF
-836 VRYMYRLKEYESY
+836 ARHMYRLKEYENY

-861 FKKKQRSVSFKR
+861 FKNKQHSVSFEQ
-873 PSTDAYKRYYYAIIG
+873 PSIDAYKLYYHSIKE

-893 FGASTDLSGDLYFGD
+893 FGTSVALSGDLCFGN
-908 APLSVLVVNVG
+908 APLSVLV
-919 PRLANELNIIASN
+919 LNIGRQSDKGLNVITSN
-932 DRLNEILLSL
+932 DRLNEILSSL
-942 DNSLIDNQKMVF
+942 DSSLVDNKQMVF
-954 VRRNLRV
+954 VRRNLRI
-961 YQQDKIYIVKPSQR
+961 YQQDKIYIVKPCQR

-986 ADEIFEDIS
+986 ADEIFEDVS

>member
-1 MIKCG
+1 MSK
-6 GRNMRGLLNG
+6 LLNG
-16 ILECLDMNSGTG
+16 ILECLDMNSCTG

-42 RLFYTQVHE
+42 RLFYMQVHE
-51 KIGIDAVFFLRDANG
+51 KIGIDAVYFLRDTNG
-66 VAKVPLVYFSV
+66 IAKVPLVYFSV

-108 EILIYNNYQAPQAV
+108 EILIYNNYKAPQAV
-122 EGGDLD
+122 DGRDLD
-128 PTAGIIETLS
+128 PTVGVIETLN
-138 LIDGVAS
+138 LIDGIAS
-145 QRAALQK
+145 QRVALQK

-164 RRSRV
+164 RRTKV
-169 RFDVKSR
+169 RFDAKGR

-193 HQISKRCD
+193 NQISKRCD
-201 ESKETITSV
+201 ESKETITGV

-234 VFPQGFFSGFL
+234 VFPQGFFSSFL
-245 NSAKRYTDVLNSKEA
+245 NSAKQYTDVLNSKEA
-260 TYCLF
+260 TYSLF

-296 MFILGDSELESKQLA
+296 TFILGDSELESKQLA

-339 DDEKGTYYT
+339 DDKKGTYYT

-387 RRLVCRWISQNS
+387 RRLVCRWMSQNNVHR
-399 GCKITCDQ
+399 ITCDQ

-445 IWDELSFPCLLEN
+445 IWDELSFPCLLEK

-472 NNKRYDVI
+472 NSKRYDVI
-480 IGNPPWQSKITK
+480 IGNPPWQSRITEEAE
-492 KTKMYLKKTNC
+492 TYLKKSNY

-539 NRSDKNRTYRKNLFN
+539 NRSDKNRAYRANLFA
-554 DNNVLAIINLSTYR
+554 DNNVLAIINLSAYR

-573 HASGPAAAIIYTPK
+573 HASGPAAAIIYSPK
-587 NEEIYQPIVYCTP
+587 NDEIYQPIVYCTP
-600 KPIYTMEDL
+600 KPIYTIEDL
-609 RRFSIDPTD
+609 RKFSIDPTD

-652 TFAPMT
+652 TFAPMA
-658 LFIEENHMTT
+658 LFIEENRMTT

-675 NRKHRCN
+675 NRKHQCN
-682 DFKGFPLVDAKS
+682 DFKGLPLVDAKS

-718 NAREIFKA
+718 NAREIFEA
-726 PHLIVKQSH
+726 PHLIIKQSH
-735 KNGTFLSE
+735 KKGTFLSE

-755 LGIHGDISK
+755 LGIHGEINK

-810 EELATACNIFDEL
+810 EEIATACDIFDEL
-823 VFSPTERQKAEKF
+823 VLSPTKREKAEEF

-861 FKKKQRSVSFKR
+861 FKKKQRSMAFKR
-873 PSTDAYKRYYYAIIG
+873 PSTDAYKRYYYAIIE

-893 FGASTDLSGDLYFGD
+893 FGTSTDLSGDLYFGD
-908 APLSVLVVNVG
+908 APLSLLVINIG
-919 PRLANELNIIASN
+919 SHLANELNIITSS
-932 DRLNEILLSL
+932 DQLNEILLSL

-954 VRRNLRV
+954 VRRNLRI

>member
-1 MIKCG
+1 MSE
-6 GRNMRGLLNG
+6 LLNG
-16 ILECLDMNSGTG
+16 IFECLDMNSCTG
-28 LATEDSIQ
+28 LATGDNMQ

-42 RLFYTQVHE
+42 KLFYTQVHE
-51 KIGIDAVFFLRDANG
+51 KIGIDAVYFLRDANG
-66 VAKVPLVYFSV
+66 AAKVPLIYFSA

-108 EILIYNNYQAPQAV
+108 EILIYNNYETPQAV
-122 EGGDLD
+122 KGGNLD
-128 PTAGIIETLS
+128 PTVGIIETLS
-138 LIDGVAS
+138 LADGLAS
-145 QRAALQK
+145 QRIALQK

-164 RRSRV
+164 RQSKT
-169 RFDVKSR
+169 RFDTQGR

-193 HQISKRCD
+193 NQISKRCD

-210 VHSLLSRSI
+210 VHALLSRSI
-219 FIKYLEERKDSNGDT
+219 FVKYLEERKDSNGKT
-234 VFPQGFFSGFL
+234 VFPQGFYSSFL
-245 NSAKRYTDVLNSKEA
+245 NSAKQYTDVLNSKEA
-260 TYCLF
+260 TYSLF
-265 NSLKEKFSGD
+265 SLLKEKFNGD

-281 VETEIITQKDLDELR
+281 VEMEIITQKDLDELR
-296 MFILGDSELESKQLA
+296 IFILGDSELESKQLA
-311 LWPFYSFDIIPIQL
+311 LWPLYSFDIIPIQL

-359 VYSWEGEYKNTSF
+359 AYSWEGEYKDITF
-372 LDPSCGSGIFLVEAY
+372 FDPSCGSGIFLVEAY
-387 RRLVCRWISQNS
+387 RRIVCRWMSQNDAHT
-399 GCKITCDQ
+399 ITCDQ
-407 LKFLLQNSIFGV
+407 LNLLLKKSIFGV

-445 IWDELSFPCLLEN
+445 IWDKLSFPRLLEN
-458 NLITSDFFDEEKSF
+458 NLITSDFFDEDKSF
-472 NNKRYDVI
+472 NSKKYDII
-480 IGNPPWQSKITK
+480 IGNPPWQSNITG
-492 KTKMYLKKTNC
+492 KTKAYLKKSNR
-503 VVGDKQ
+503 VIGDKQ

-515 IKCSTLCKQKG
+515 IKCSELCKQGG

-539 NRSDKNRTYRKNLFN
+539 NRSDKSREYRRNLFA
-554 DNNVLAIINLSTYR
+554 DNNVLAIINLSIYR

-587 NEEIYQPIVYCTP
+587 KEEVYQPIVYCTP
-600 KPIYTMEDL
+600 KPIYTVEDF
-609 RRFSIDPTD
+609 RKFSIDPTD
-618 ICRIPRDIID
+618 ICRIPRDIIG

-645 LIGKIQS
+645 LIGKMQS

-658 LFIEENHMTT
+658 LFIEENHMIT

-675 NRKHRCN
+675 NRKHLCD
-682 DFKGFPLVDAKS
+682 DFEGLPLVEAKS
-694 FKPYYVTSDELP
+694 FVPYYVASDNLL
-706 TVDFNDFECIVK
+706 TVDFNDFECVVK
-718 NAREIFKA
+718 NAREIFTA
-726 PHLIVKQSH
+726 PHLIIKQSH
-735 KNGTFLSE
+735 KNGIFLSE

-755 LGIHGDISK
+755 LGIHGEIEK
-764 LKYLSVIIGSRVFS
+764 LKYLSVVIGSKVFS

-801 QTPIPSPNG
+801 QTPIPRPND
-810 EELATACNIFDEL
+810 EELVEACGIFDEL
-823 VFSPTERQKAEKF
+823 VISPMKKQKAEKF
-836 VRYMYRLKEYESY
+836 VRQMYRLKEYEGY
-849 QIDDVIDYVYDY
+849 QVDDVIDYVYDY
-861 FKKKQRSVSFKR
+861 FKNKKHSVSFKC
-873 PSTDAYKRYYYAIIG
+873 PSMDAYKQYYSSISE

-893 FGASTDLSGDLYFGD
+893 FGAGVNLSGDLYLGD
-908 APLSVLVVNVG
+908 APLSVLV
-919 PRLANELNIIASN
+919 LNIGQQTIN
-932 DRLNEILLSL
+932 DLHIITNNDQLNEILLSL

-954 VRRNLRV
+954 VRRNLRI
-961 YQQDKIYIVKPSQR
+961 YQQDKIYIVKPSQQ

-986 ADEIFEDIS
+986 ADEIFEDVS
-995 KAWR
+995 RAWR

>member
-1 MIKCG
+1 
-6 GRNMRGLLNG
+6 MRELLKG
-16 ILECLDMNSGTG
+16 IFECLDINSNTG
-28 LATEDSIQ
+28 LATEDSLPE
-36 SMSPFQ
+36 MNPFQ

-51 KIGIDAVFFLRDANG
+51 KLGIDAVYFLRDANG
-66 VAKVPLVYFSV
+66 IAKIPLIYFSA
-77 IQKYDAKQVAEL
+77 IQKYDATKVAEL

-97 EAPLLFVVTPD
+97 EAPLLFVVTTD
-108 EILIYNNYQAPQAV
+108 EVLIYNNYEAPQAL
-122 EGGDLD
+122 EAGNLD

-138 LIDGVAS
+138 LTDGLAS
-145 QRAALQK
+145 QRLALQK

-164 RRSRV
+164 RQSMT
-169 RFDVKSR
+169 RFDAQGR

-193 HQISKRCD
+193 NQISKRCD
-201 ESKETITSV
+201 KSKETITSV

-219 FIKYLEERKDSNGDT
+219 FIKYLEERKDSNGET
-234 VFPQGFFSGFL
+234 VFPQGFYSDFL
-245 NSAKRYTDVLNSKEA
+245 ESAKQYTDVLNSKEA
-260 TYCLF
+260 TYRLF
-265 NSLKEKFSGD
+265 RTLKEKFNGD
-275 TLQVTE
+275 TLQVSE
-281 VETEIITQKDLDELR
+281 VEIEIITQNDLDELR
-296 MFILGDSELESKQLA
+296 TFILGDSELESKQLA

-359 VYSWEGEYKNTSF
+359 VYPWEGEYKDTSF
-372 LDPSCGSGIFLVEAY
+372 FDPSCGSGVFLVEAY
-387 RRLVCRWISQNS
+387 RRLVCRWMSQNS
-399 GCKITCDQ
+399 VHTITCDQ
-407 LKFLLQNSIFGV
+407 LNLLLKNSIFGV

-445 IWDELSFPCLLEN
+445 IWDKLSFPRLLDN
-458 NLITSDFFDEEKSF
+458 NLISSDFFEEDKSF
-472 NNKRYDVI
+472 NNRRYDVI
-480 IGNPPWQSKITK
+480 VGNPPWQSNITG
-492 KTKMYLKKTNC
+492 KTKEYLKKANR
-503 VVGDKQ
+503 VIGDKQ

-515 IKCSTLCKQKG
+515 IKCSELCKQNG

-539 NRSDKNRTYRKNLFN
+539 NRSDKSRTYRANLFS
-554 DNNVLAIINLSTYR
+554 DNNVLAIINLSVYR

-587 NEEIYQPIVYCTP
+587 KEEINQPIVYCTP
-600 KPIYTMEDL
+600 KPIYTIEDI
-609 RRFSIDPTD
+609 RKFSIDPTD
-618 ICRIPRDIID
+618 ICKIPRDIID

-645 LIGKIQS
+645 LIAKMQS
-652 TFAPMT
+652 TFAPMVS
-658 LFIEENHMTT
+658 FIEENHMAT

-675 NRKHRCN
+675 NRKTQCH
-682 DFKGFPLVDAKS
+682 DFEGLPLVDAKT
-694 FKPYYVTSDELP
+694 FKPYYVSSSELK
-706 TVDFNDFECIVK
+706 TVDFDDFECIVK
-718 NAREIFKA
+718 NAREIFAA
-726 PHLIVKQSH
+726 PHLIIKQSH

-755 LGIHGDISK
+755 LGVHGNINE

-801 QTPIPSPNG
+801 QTPIPSPSDA
-810 EELATACNIFDEL
+810 EIAEACEIFDEL
-823 VFSPTERQKAEKF
+823 AISPAKKENAEQF
-836 VRYMYRLKEYESY
+836 VRHMYRLKEYESY

-861 FKKKQRSVSFKR
+861 FKKKQHSVSFER
-873 PSTDAYKRYYYAIIG
+873 PNTGAYKLYYDSISE

-893 FGASTDLSGDLYFGD
+893 FGSSTRLTGDLYFGD
-908 APLSVLVVNVG
+908 APLSVLV
-919 PRLANELNIIASN
+919 LNIGRQSDKGLNVITSN
-932 DRLNEILLSL
+932 DRLNEILSSL
-942 DNSLIDNQKMVF
+942 DSSLVDNKQMVF
-954 VRRNLRV
+954 VRRNLRI

-986 ADEIFEDIS
+986 ADEIFEDVS

>member
-1 MIKCG
+1 
-6 GRNMRGLLNG
+6 MRELLKG
-16 ILECLDMNSGTG
+16 IFECLDINSNTG
-28 LATEDSIQ
+28 LATEDSLPE
-36 SMSPFQ
+36 MSPFQ

-51 KIGIDAVFFLRDANG
+51 KLGIDAVYFLRDANG
-66 VAKVPLVYFSV
+66 IAKIPLIYFSA
-77 IQKYDAKQVAEL
+77 IQKYDATKVAEL

-108 EILIYNNYQAPQAV
+108 EVLIYNNYEAPQAL
-122 EGGDLD
+122 EAGNLD

-138 LIDGVAS
+138 LTDGLAS
-145 QRAALQK
+145 QRLALQK
-152 YHRSLLESGEYW
+152 YHRSVLESGEYW
-164 RRSRV
+164 RQNET
-169 RFDVKSR
+169 RFDIQGR

-184 LRIMRRTLI
+184 LRIMRKTLI
-193 HQISKRCD
+193 SQISKRCN
-201 ESKETITSV
+201 ESKETITSI

-219 FIKYLEERKDSNGDT
+219 FIKYLEERKDSNGAT
-234 VFPQGFFSGFL
+234 VFPQGFYSGFL
-245 NSAKRYTDVLNSKEA
+245 ESAKCYTDVLNSKDA

-265 NSLKEKFSGD
+265 NSLKEKFNGD
-275 TLQVTE
+275 TLQVAE
-281 VETEIITQKDLDELR
+281 IETKIITQKDLDELR
-296 MFILGDSELESKQLA
+296 TFILGDSELESKQLA

-359 VYSWEGEYKNTSF
+359 VYPWEGEYKDTSF
-372 LDPSCGSGIFLVEAY
+372 FDPSCGSGIFLVEAY
-387 RRLVCRWISQNS
+387 RRLVCRWMSQNDVHT
-399 GCKITCDQ
+399 ITCDQ
-407 LKFLLQNSIFGV
+407 LNLLLKNSIFGV

-445 IWDELSFPCLLEN
+445 IWSKLSFPRLLEN
-458 NLITSDFFDEEKSF
+458 NLIASDFFDKDKSF

-480 IGNPPWQSKITK
+480 VGNPPWQSNITG
-492 KTKMYLKKTNC
+492 KTKEYLKKANR
-503 VVGDKQ
+503 VIGDKQ

-515 IKCSTLCKQKG
+515 IKCSELCKQNG

-539 NRSDKNRTYRKNLFN
+539 NRSEKSRAYRENLFS
-554 DNNVLAIINLSTYR
+554 DNNVLAMINLSVYR

-587 NEEIYQPIVYCTP
+587 KEEISQPIIYCTP
-600 KPIYTMEDL
+600 KPTYTIEDV
-609 RRFSIDPTD
+609 RKFSIDPTD

-645 LIGKIQS
+645 LIAKMQS
-652 TFAPMT
+652 TFAPMVS
-658 LFIEENHMTT
+658 FIEENHMTT

-675 NRKHRCN
+675 NRKTQCH
-682 DFKGFPLVDAKS
+682 DFEGLPLVDAKT
-694 FKPYYVTSDELP
+694 FKPYYVSSSELK
-706 TVDFNDFECIVK
+706 TVDFDDFECIVK
-718 NAREIFKA
+718 NAREIFAA
-726 PHLIVKQSH
+726 PHLIIKQSH

-755 LGIHGDISK
+755 LGVHGGMNM
-764 LKYLSVIIGSRVFS
+764 LKYLSVLIGSRVFS

-801 QTPIPSPNG
+801 QTPIPKPSD
-810 EELATACNIFDEL
+810 EEISEACDIFDEL
-823 VFSPTERQKAEKF
+823 VILPSKKQKAEKF
-836 VRYMYRLKEYESY
+836 ARHMYRLKEYENY

-861 FKKKQRSVSFKR
+861 FKNKQHSVSFEQ
-873 PSTDAYKRYYYAIIG
+873 PSIDAYKLYYHSIKE

-893 FGASTDLSGDLYFGD
+893 FGTSVGLSGDLCFGN
-908 APLSVLVVNVG
+908 APLSVLV
-919 PRLANELNIIASN
+919 LNIGRQSDKGLNVITSN
-932 DRLNEILLSL
+932 DRLNEILSSL
-942 DNSLIDNQKMVF
+942 DSSLVDNKQMVF
-954 VRRNLRV
+954 VRRNLRI
-961 YQQDKIYIVKPSQR
+961 YQQDKIYIVKPCQR

-986 ADEIFEDIS
+986 ADEIFEDVS

>member
-1 MIKCG
+1 MSE
-6 GRNMRGLLNG
+6 LLNG
-16 ILECLDMNSGTG
+16 IFECLDINSSTG
-28 LATEDSIQ
+28 LATKDSLQ
-36 SMSPFQ
+36 NMTPFQ

-51 KIGIDAVFFLRDANG
+51 KIGIDAVYFLRDANG
-66 VAKVPLVYFSV
+66 IAKVPLIYFSV

-108 EILIYNNYQAPQAV
+108 EILIYNNYEAPQAV
-122 EGGDLD
+122 ENGNLD
-128 PTAGIIETLS
+128 PTAGIIETLN
-138 LIDGVAS
+138 LTDGLAS
-145 QRAALQK
+145 QRLALQK

-164 RRSRV
+164 RQSMT
-169 RFDVKSR
+169 RFDAQSR
-176 VDTTLMSN
+176 VDATLMSN

-193 HQISKRCD
+193 NQISKRCD
-201 ESKETITSV
+201 KSKETITSV

-219 FIKYLEERKDSNGDT
+219 FIKYLEERKDSNRET
-234 VFPQGFFSGFL
+234 VFPQGFYSNFL
-245 NSAKRYTDVLNSKEA
+245 ESAKQYTDVLNSKEA
-260 TYCLF
+260 TYSLF
-265 NSLKEKFSGD
+265 RTLKEKFNGD
-275 TLQVTE
+275 TLQVSE
-281 VETEIITQKDLDELR
+281 VEIEIITQNDLDELR
-296 MFILGDSELESKQLA
+296 TFILGDSELESKQLA

-359 VYSWEGEYKNTSF
+359 VYPWEGEYKDTSF
-372 LDPSCGSGIFLVEAY
+372 FDPSCGSGIFLVEAY
-387 RRLVCRWISQNS
+387 RRLVCRWMSQNDVHA
-399 GCKITCDQ
+399 INCDQ
-407 LKFLLQNSIFGV
+407 LNLLLKNSIFGV

-445 IWDELSFPCLLEN
+445 IWDKLSFPRLLDN
-458 NLITSDFFDEEKSF
+458 NLISSDFFDEDKSF
-472 NNKRYDVI
+472 NNRKYDVI
-480 IGNPPWQSKITK
+480 VGNPPWQSNITG
-492 KTKMYLKKTNC
+492 KTKEYLKKANR
-503 VVGDKQ
+503 VIGDNQ

-515 IKCSTLCKQKG
+515 IKCSGLCKQNG

-539 NRSDKNRTYRKNLFN
+539 NRSDKSRAYRANLFS
-554 DNNVLAIINLSTYR
+554 DNNVLAIINLSVYR

-587 NEEIYQPIVYCTP
+587 KEEINQPIVYCTP
-600 KPIYTMEDL
+600 KPIYTIEDI
-609 RRFSIDPTD
+609 RKFSIDPTD

-645 LIGKIQS
+645 LIGKMQS
-652 TFAPMT
+652 TFAPMSS
-658 LFIEENHMTT
+658 FIEENHMIT

-675 NRKHRCN
+675 NRTHQCC
-682 DFKGFPLVDAKS
+682 DFEGLPLVEAKS
-694 FKPYYVTSDELP
+694 FKPYYVSSDELP
-706 TVDFNDFECIVK
+706 IVDFNDFECIVK
-718 NAREIFKA
+718 NAREIFAA
-726 PHLIVKQSH
+726 PHLIIKQSH

-755 LGIHGDISK
+755 LGVHGNINK

-801 QTPIPSPNG
+801 QTPIPKPNNA
-810 EELATACNIFDEL
+810 ELTEACNIFDKL
-823 VFSPTERQKAEKF
+823 VNSPKENYLLEQF
-836 VRYMYRLKEYESY
+836 VRNMYRLKEYECY

-861 FKKKQRSVSFKR
+861 FKNKKRSVSFSR
-873 PSTDAYKRYYYAIIG
+873 PNIDSYKLYCSSVKG
-888 VLTNT
+888 VLTRT
-893 FGASTDLSGDLYFGD
+893 FGTGVNFSGDLYLGD
-908 APLSVLVVNVG
+908 APLSVLVLNVEH
-919 PRLANELNIIASN
+919 PSTRDLNVIINN
-932 DRLNEILLSL
+932 DQLNEILLNL
-942 DNSLIDNQKMVF
+942 DRSLIDNQQMVF
-954 VRRNLRV
+954 VRRNLRI
-961 YQQDKIYIVKPSQR
+961 YQREKIFIVKPAQR

>member
-1 MIKCG
+1 MSEW
-6 GRNMRGLLNG
+6 LNG
-16 ILECLDMNSGTG
+16 IFECLDINSSTG
-28 LATEDSIQ
+28 LATEDSLQ

-66 VAKVPLVYFSV
+66 IAKVPLIYFSV

-108 EILIYNNYQAPQAV
+108 EVLIYNNYEAPQAL
-122 EGGDLD
+122 EAGNLD

-138 LIDGVAS
+138 LTDGLAS
-145 QRAALQK
+145 QRLALQK

-164 RRSRV
+164 RQNET
-169 RFDVKSR
+169 RFDIQGR

-184 LRIMRRTLI
+184 LRIMRKTLI
-193 HQISKRCD
+193 SQISKRCN
-201 ESKETITSV
+201 ESKETITSI

-219 FIKYLEERKDSNGDT
+219 FIKYLEERKDSNGAT
-234 VFPQGFFSGFL
+234 VFPQGFYSGFL
-245 NSAKRYTDVLNSKEA
+245 ESAKCYTDVLNSKDA

-265 NSLKEKFSGD
+265 NSLKEKFNGD
-275 TLQVTE
+275 TLQVAE
-281 VETEIITQKDLDELR
+281 IETEIITQKDLDELR
-296 MFILGDSELESKQLA
+296 TFILGDSELESKQLA

-359 VYSWEGEYKNTSF
+359 VYPWEGEYKDTSF
-372 LDPSCGSGIFLVEAY
+372 FDPSCGSGIFLVEAY
-387 RRLVCRWISQNS
+387 RRLVCRWMSQNDVHT
-399 GCKITCDQ
+399 ITCDQ
-407 LKFLLQNSIFGV
+407 LNLLLKNSIFGV

-445 IWDELSFPCLLEN
+445 IWGKLSFPRLLEN
-458 NLITSDFFDEEKSF
+458 NLIASDFFDKDKSF

-480 IGNPPWQSKITK
+480 IGNPPWQSNITG
-492 KTKMYLKKTNC
+492 KTKEYLKKANR
-503 VVGDKQ
+503 VIGDKQ

-515 IKCSTLCKQKG
+515 IKCSELCKQNG

-539 NRSDKNRTYRKNLFN
+539 NRSEKSRAYRENLFS
-554 DNNVLAIINLSTYR
+554 DNNVLAMINLSVYR

-587 NEEIYQPIVYCTP
+587 KEEVSQPIIYCTP
-600 KPIYTMEDL
+600 KPTYTIEDV
-609 RRFSIDPTD
+609 RKFSIDPTD

-645 LIGKIQS
+645 LIAKMQS
-652 TFAPMT
+652 TFAPMVS
-658 LFIEENHMTT
+658 FIEENHMTT

-675 NRKHRCN
+675 NRKTQCH
-682 DFKGFPLVDAKS
+682 DFEGLPLVDAKT
-694 FKPYYVTSDELP
+694 FKPYYVSSSELK
-706 TVDFNDFECIVK
+706 TVDFDDFECIVK
-718 NAREIFKA
+718 NAREIFAA
-726 PHLIVKQSH
+726 PHLIIKQSH

-755 LGIHGDISK
+755 LGVHGDMNM
-764 LKYLSVIIGSRVFS
+764 LKYLSVLIGSRVFS

-801 QTPIPSPNG
+801 QTPIPKPSD
-810 EELATACNIFDEL
+810 EEISEACDIFDEL
-823 VFSPTERQKAEKF
+823 VILPSKKQKAEKF
-836 VRYMYRLKEYESY
+836 ARHMYRLKEYENY

-861 FKKKQRSVSFKR
+861 FKNKQHSVSFEQ
-873 PSTDAYKRYYYAIIG
+873 PSIDAYKLYYHSIKE

-893 FGASTDLSGDLYFGD
+893 FGTSVGLSGDLCFGN
-908 APLSVLVVNVG
+908 APLSVLV
-919 PRLANELNIIASN
+919 LNIGQQSDKGLNVITSN
-932 DRLNEILLSL
+932 DRLNEILSSL
-942 DNSLIDNQKMVF
+942 DSSLVDNKQMVF
-954 VRRNLRV
+954 VRRNLRI

-986 ADEIFEDIS
+986 ADEIFEDVS